1 MLLLCLSAA
10 TSGDPLLLRC
20 ARGEPVE
27 RPPVWMMRQAG
38 RHMAV
43 YRELCKE
50 HPTFRD
56 RSENAAVATEMH
68 KRRAAGGP
76 PVPPGELAGGAAAW
90 GESWGES
97 RGDGYVSCHHFLNFA
112 ALDLTLGATAVLHP
126 MGLVAPGRGTVCPV
140 GLHHIVNRFDA
151 TVFAT
156 SPAVYRLLAAQLPA
170 GALRGVR
177 FAGAGGAL
185 HDAAAL

>member
-1 MLLLCLSAA
+1 MVARNSATIALAPERERFARRFLTDFARRRRCVHIHTTAPLCVPIELDDEIVPLLTQPSQPPMLLLSLSAA

-56 RSENAAVATEMH
+56 RSENAAVATEI
-68 KRRAAGGP
+68 
-76 PVPPGELAGGAAAW
+76 L
-90 GESWGES
+90 S
-97 RGDGYVSCHHFLNFA
+97 LI
-112 ALDLTLGATAVLHP
+112 
-126 MGLVAPGRGTVCPV
+126 
-140 GLHHIVNRFDA
+140 HI
-151 TVFAT
+151 
-156 SPAVYRLLAAQLPA
+156 
-170 GALRGVR
+170 
-177 FAGAGGAL
+177 
-185 HDAAAL
+185 